1 VAVTALTGRVC
12 FAAAAK
18 PRIEQLSEDMARV
31 GAVDAPFG
39 NAALDL
45 TYMEAAIAGRT
56 ALNSTSMHPKVREEV
71 LRRQLP
77 SESASVTRSARRSDH
92 LHGHH
97 RGNEPTHSEPIDGAS
112 FSATQRKSALDQL
125 SETRRSLLRLCPA
138 ALGMCPIVKQVRASA
153 PAALSRAHLIHPCRR
168 CNCACC
174 FALRRSTSSRAQ
186 VTQFRLCGC
195 SCDGFRRER
204 PKTAASV

>member
-1 VAVTALTGRVC
+1 VAVIALTGRVC

-97 RGNEPTHSEPIDGAS
+97 RGNEPTRSEPIDGAS

-138 ALGMCPIVKQVRASA
+138 ALGMCPIVKQVLLSFRAA
-153 PAALSRAHLIHPCRR
+153 TVARTPIPFPLL
-168 CNCACC
+168 
-174 FALRRSTSSRAQ
+174 
-186 VTQFRLCGC
+186 
-195 SCDGFRRER
+195 
-204 PKTAASV
+204 

>member
-1 VAVTALTGRVC
+1 MT
-12 FAAAAK
+12 
-18 PRIEQLSEDMARV
+18 RV

-56 ALNSTSMHPKVREEV
+56 AFNSTSMHPKVREEV

-138 ALGMCPIVKQVRASA
+138 ALGTCPIVKQVRASA
-153 PAALSRAHLIHPCRR
+153 PHCRAHTYSRC
-168 CNCACC
+168 CNCAVLRSAGQP
-174 FALRRSTSSRAQ
+174 ALVR
-186 VTQFRLCGC
+186 
-195 SCDGFRRER
+195 
-204 PKTAASV
+204 K

>member
-1 VAVTALTGRVC
+1 VAVIALTGRVC

-153 PAALSRAHLIHPCRR
+153 PPLSRAHLFYSRCCRQLR
-168 CNCACC
+168 C